1 MLNSQDFP
9 RISIFIIKFNI
20 FTIIFNFIVY
30 LIKRIIFKKT
40 VKYQILL
47 YKYILLFFL
56 IHKRKKNGKKL

>member
-1 MLNSQDFP
+1 MLNFQDFP

-47 YKYILLFFL
+47 YKYILLFFSYS
-56 IHKRKKNGKKL
+56 